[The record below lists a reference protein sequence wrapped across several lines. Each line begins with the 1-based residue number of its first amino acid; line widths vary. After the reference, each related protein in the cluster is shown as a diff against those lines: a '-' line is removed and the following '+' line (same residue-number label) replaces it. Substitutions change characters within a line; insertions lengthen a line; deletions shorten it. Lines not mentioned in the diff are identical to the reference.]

1 MKMRGKTAILL
12 VLALL
17 VTASFV
23 AADPAGATSVTEVTS
38 STYNVS
44 AISPG
49 QANAQAGNVTELSLN
64 GSGVTTSWQ
73 GYYGNIT
80 GTIILADASGNN
92 FYDWNIST
100 PSGEVYASRSNAVDW
115 STINCSN
122 STDVSSEETYLGQNA
137 TDPDS
142 VSNTFALTSHP
153 SFYVGSTNI
162 TGCYSTHAYDSTGG
176 QGTGFWQVLL
186 HDTANTVYSTI
197 LDSSVG
203 TGFDSNPWNFELLVG
218 ENGKNGDTTVT
229 PYYFYVELQ

>member
-1 MKMRGKTAILL
+1 MEMKGKMAILL

-17 VTASFV
+17 IAASFV
-23 AADPAGATSVTEVTS
+23 AADPTGATDVTQVTS
-38 STYNVS
+38 SSYNLS
-44 AISPG
+44 AVSPG

-64 GSGVTTSWQ
+64 GTGITTSWQ

-80 GTIILADASGNN
+80 GKLILADASGNN
-92 FYDWNIST
+92 FYDWNVST

-122 STDVSSEETYLGQNA
+122 STEVSSEETYLGQSA

-153 SFYVGSTNI
+153 SFFVGAANL
-162 TGCYSTHAYDSTGG
+162 TGCYSTHAYDNTGG
-176 QGTGFWQVLL
+176 QATGFWQVLL
-186 HDTANTVYSTI
+186 HDSTNTVYSTI

-203 TGFDSNPWNFELLVG
+203 AGFNNQPWDFELLVG
-218 ENGKNGDTTVT
+218 ENGKDGDTTLT